1 MDDVQKALEILN
13 VRMQAAEDKRA
24 ELEVQI
30 KEADTEITNLSKAIK
45 SVLTV
50 MGVNQA
56 EPISQLGITDAIR
69 RVTHSQSRMSATQI
83 RIELEKEGFDCSGY
97 QNVMASIYRILTRLV
112 AQGQLEIERDGSNVY
127 YKPLGINPKLAGAA
141 LAHVRGRLN
150 KSRFERD
157 W

>member
-1 MDDVQKALEILN
+1 MSDVQKALEILN
-13 VRMQAAEDKRA
+13 VQMQAAEDKRA

-30 KEADTEITNLSKAIK
+30 KEVDTEIANLSKAVR

-50 MGVNQA
+50 MGINQA

-69 RVTHSQSRMSATQI
+69 RVTRSQARMSATQI

-97 QNVMASIYRILTRLV
+97 QNVMASIYRILTRLT
-112 AQGQLEIERDGSNVY
+112 AQGELEIEREGSNVY
-127 YKPLGINPKLAGAA
+127 YKPIGINPKLAGAA
-141 LAHVRGRLN
+141 LATIKGRLN
-150 KSRFERD
+150 KSRFEKS